1 MKWNTYRCINV
12 NLKPKYLLTPYKKM
26 EKKYELEYL
35 SLYQC
40 ELKAE
45 VLTYSMEQSPSWTL
59 LHGASK

>member
-1 MKWNTYRCINV
+1 
-12 NLKPKYLLTPYKKM
+12 M
-26 EKKYELEYL
+26 EKKYEMEYL